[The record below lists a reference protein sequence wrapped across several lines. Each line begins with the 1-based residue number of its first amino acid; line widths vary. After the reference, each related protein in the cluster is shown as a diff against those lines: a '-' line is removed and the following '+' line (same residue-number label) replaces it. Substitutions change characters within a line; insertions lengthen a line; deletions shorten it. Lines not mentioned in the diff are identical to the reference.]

1 MNIRFIVATASA
13 IFLLMGSHAWA
24 DEGEATI
31 RLMSNAEAE
40 LPDAVT
46 REIKL
51 PAFLTEDVAA
61 VENAANG
68 LSNTNQQR
76 SEEGLANAAEA
87 RERGAEMAEAA
98 QENRENQGRS
108 NDRPVPPERP
118 DVPQPPRG
126 N

>member
-1 MNIRFIVATASA
+1 MNIRFIVVAAGTA
-13 IFLLMGSHAWA
+13 FLLMGGQAWA

-51 PAFLTEDVAA
+51 PEYLKEDVAA
-61 VENAANG
+61 VQNAAKG
-68 LSNTNQQR
+68 LSRANRVR
-76 SEEGLANAAEA
+76 SQEGLTQAAEA

-98 QENRENQGRS
+98 QENSENRDRS
-108 NDRPVPPERP
+108 DDRPMPPERP
-118 DVPQPPRG
+118 DVPQPRG
-126 N
+126 RN